1 MFKTNEGDGDFVDVM
16 QQTRSLA
23 REQFLKK
30 ALVKK
35 IARGMALDEY
45 QMR

>member
-1 MFKTNEGDGDFVDVM
+1 MFTT

-23 REQFLKK
+23 REEFLKK

-35 IARGMALDEY
+35 IAKGMGLAEE
-45 QMR
+45 QR